1 MNYIYLTVLAFI
13 MLLPGGLQSK
23 EKTTSYPYTTFTIS
37 ASMKEDAYAVL
48 RDYSIEF
55 ELVNYGK
62 AVERVHKVITILD
75 EKGKDFGN
83 LIIPYDKSQKVSS
96 ITGKS
101 YNQLGITN
109 DKLKSSAIQD
119 LNYTSAGAIYDDLRV
134 KVADFSNDT
143 YPYTV
148 EYSYEIEYNGLLG
161 YPEWSPL
168 DNFRISIE
176 KSNFRFIYTKGLE
189 VRFKEF
195 NLSDSAKKEST
206 IDNKKMIDWGIDS
219 LKAWKEEPYA
229 PPLSNFIPKVI
240 AAPSNFIYEGS
251 TGKMNTWEELGK
263 WNNSLNE
270 GRDKLPDN
278 RKSEI
283 QSMVKGIKDSIKIVN
298 TLYCYMQSRTRYVGI
313 QLGLGGWQPFPAETV
328 DRLGYGD
335 CKALSNYM
343 KAILNCVGIRSF
355 YTVAGSGTNYG
366 ITMQDFPSMGQ
377 NNHVILC
384 VPLKSDTIWLECT
397 SQKIPMGYLGAST
410 SGKRVLLITPNGGKI
425 VRTPLLTSEA
435 NRQTRSALVSIDPD
449 GIVNAEVTTKYTGYQ
464 YDNVSPILDES
475 FKEQEKAIYDDLGVT
490 GATII
495 NFAYDVKKGKIP
507 EAQERITL
515 TSDKYTTK
523 TGTRMFVPLNMFNQ
537 RRSIP
542 SKVEIRKMPIRQTYA
557 YFDKDSIIYQ
567 LPKGYTLETLPKS
580 KTFTTRFGEFK
591 SSIRTDS
598 GKVTYIREI
607 KIFKG
612 DYPKETYPELVEF
625 YSNIV
630 SNDKAKAV
638 LKENPL

>member
-1 MNYIYLTVLAFI
+1 MNYIYLTVLVLF
-13 MLLPGGLQSK
+13 MLIPGGLQSK
-23 EKTTSYPYTTFTIS
+23 EKATNYPYTTLTIS

-48 RDYSIEF
+48 RDYTIEF
-55 ELVNYGK
+55 ELINYGK
-62 AVERVHKVITILD
+62 AVQRVHKVITILD

-83 LIIPYDKSQKVSS
+83 LIIPYDKSQKITS
-96 ITGKS
+96 ITGRS

-109 DKLKSSAIQD
+109 DKLKNSAIQD

-168 DNFRISIE
+168 NDFRVSIE
-176 KSNFRFIYTKGLE
+176 KSNYRFIYPKELE

-206 IDNKKMIDWGIDS
+206 FENKKVIEWEIDS

-229 PPLSNFIPKVI
+229 PPLSNFSPKVI
-240 AAPSNFIYEGS
+240 SAPTSFIYEGS
-251 TGKMNTWEELGK
+251 NGKMNTWEELGK
-263 WNNSLNE
+263 WNNLLNE

-283 QSMVKGIKDSIKIVN
+283 QNLVKGIKDSAEMVN
-298 TLYCYMQSRTRYVGI
+298 TLYRYMQGRTRYVGI

-343 KAILNCVGIRSF
+343 KAILNCAGIRSL
-355 YTVAGSGTNYG
+355 YTVAGTGINYG
-366 ITMQDFPSMGQ
+366 INMNDFPSMGQ

-384 VPLKSDTIWLECT
+384 VPLKSDTVWLECT
-397 SQKIPMGYLGAST
+397 SQKTPMGYLGAST
-410 SGKRVLLITPNGGKI
+410 SGKNVLLITPNGGKI

-435 NRQTRSALVSIDPD
+435 NQQTRSALVSIDPD
-449 GIVNAEVTTKYTGYQ
+449 GIVNAEVTTKYAGYQ

-490 GATII
+490 GATIV

-507 EAQERITL
+507 EAQERIIL

-542 SKVEIRKMPIRQTYA
+542 SKVENRKMPIRQTYA

-598 GKVTYIREI
+598 DKVIYIREI

-630 SNDKAKAV
+630 SSDKAKAV
-638 LKENPL
+638 LKENPI